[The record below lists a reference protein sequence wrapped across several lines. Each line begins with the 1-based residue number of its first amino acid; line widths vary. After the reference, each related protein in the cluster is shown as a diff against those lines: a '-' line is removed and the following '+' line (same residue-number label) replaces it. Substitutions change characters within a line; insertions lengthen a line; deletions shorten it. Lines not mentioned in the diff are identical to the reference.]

1 MPRRETEEMLRVEK
15 GMGKI
20 STTMKTLT
28 TRHGVTFGNLFGR
41 CASKT
46 AAFLSNF
53 VSGLT
58 GRKTF
63 FLSDMGALNQR

>member
-46 AAFLSNF
+46 AAFLSTSALES
-53 VSGLT
+53 VVCAGTGL
-58 GRKTF
+58 
-63 FLSDMGALNQR
+63 